1 MRYLLLIIISALCSI
16 YNLAYAQ
23 TPIWQWVKSAN
34 GNHFDIAVRSCTD
47 ASGNLIVAGSYFSTP
62 LSFQNNVINSNGGYD
77 VFIAKYDAAG
87 NEMWI
92 RSFGNVGEESVN
104 DIACDGNGN
113 IYLTGTYNNN
123 ILFGGDSLLTS
134 NFQYSMFLIKYDSL
148 GNEIWG
154 KGVRG
159 TSLVNYVVG
168 HSLQCNNSNDVIV
181 IGRFKSQTILFD
193 SLVVNDIN
201 NVDVLLAK
209 YNSGGVL
216 QWAQSIGGIMDDW
229 GLGVDCDN
237 LNNIYIT
244 GMYGANGIT
253 IGSFTLPNSGSSDV
267 FLAKL
272 DSAGVAQWATRGIGA
287 SSEVARSVSVSNNGD
302 TYITGNFESPI
313 LSFGSINIYN
323 NGESAMFIAK
333 YNSLGSVVWAKNSS
347 GPGLATGYDID
358 TYGTNE
364 IYVTGWYDS
373 TFVSF
378 DTTSLISSGGEDV
391 YIAKYNGNG
400 NLEWVTGPTGN
411 LNERCYGVTA
421 SPNGDIT
428 ITGMFESS
436 PVEFGSLQ
444 LNNTTST
451 YQDLFIARLSKPTS
465 TAEIIRSSDIIIG
478 PNPSNGVL
486 YVQLP
491 NGIHTLSLSDV
502 QGRIISNFKGS
513 GTLEIRIDSPGLYI
527 LKSTSGTPFISKVLV
542 VEAH

>member
-1 MRYLLLIIISALCSI
+1 MKYLITLLFNLFIG
-16 YNLAYAQ
+16 LAYAQ
-23 TPIWQWVKSAN
+23 SPTWQWVKSAT

-47 ASGNLIVAGSYFSTP
+47 VSGNIIVAGSYFSTP
-62 LSFQNNVINSNGGYD
+62 LNFQNSVINSSGGYD

-87 NEMWI
+87 NELWV
-92 RSFGNVGEESVN
+92 RSFGNVGEEHVN

-123 ILFGGDSLLTS
+123 IVFGGDSLLSS
-134 NFQYSMFLIKYDSL
+134 NFQYSMFLIKYDSS

-168 HSLQCNNSNDVIV
+168 HSLQCNNNNDVIV

-216 QWAQSIGGIMDDW
+216 QWAQSIGGFMDDW
-229 GLGVDCDN
+229 GLGVDCDTS
-237 LNNIYIT
+237 NNIYIT

-253 IGSFTLPNSGSSDV
+253 IGSFTLPNSGGSDV

-272 DSAGVAQWATRGIGA
+272 DSSGVAQWATRGVGTSFEVA
-287 SSEVARSVSVSNNGD
+287 SSVAVESNGD
-302 TYITGNFESPI
+302 VFVTGNFQSPVF
-313 LSFGSINIYN
+313 SFGTINLN
-323 NGESAMFIAK
+323 NTGESAMFLAK
-333 YNSLGSVVWAKNSS
+333 FNALGNIVWAKNSS
-347 GPGLATGYDID
+347 GPGTSNGYDVD
-358 TYGTNE
+358 TYGINE

-373 TFVSF
+373 TFISF

-400 NLEWVTGPTGN
+400 NLEWVTGPTGP
-411 LNERCYGVTA
+411 LNERCYGVTT
-421 SPNGDIT
+421 SSNGDIT
-428 ITGMFESS
+428 LTGMFESS
-436 PVEFGSLQ
+436 PVEFGSHQ
-444 LNNTTST
+444 LNNTTLS

-465 TAEIIRSSDIIIG
+465 TAEIIKDHELKVW
-478 PNPSNGVL
+478 PNPSIGTFQI
-486 YVQLP
+486 QLP
-491 NGIHTLSLSDV
+491 NSIHEIVLYDIQS
-502 QGRIISNFKGS
+502 RIIKRLQGS
-513 GTLEIRIDSPGLYI
+513 GTVEIKIDTPGMYFLKATALES
-527 LKSTSGTPFISKVLV
+527 FFSKVLISS
-542 VEAH
+542 AY